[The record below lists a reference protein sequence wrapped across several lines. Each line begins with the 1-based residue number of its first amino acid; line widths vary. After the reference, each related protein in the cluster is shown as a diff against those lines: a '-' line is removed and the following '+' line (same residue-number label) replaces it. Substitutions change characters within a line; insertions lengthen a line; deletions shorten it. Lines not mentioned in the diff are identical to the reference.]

1 MTTLQDR
8 LTEDQKAAMRARDQ
22 VRLEAIR
29 MVRSALQ
36 NAEKAKGSVL
46 SDAEASETLA
56 REVRQRRE
64 AIEEAEKA
72 GRPEITEKERAG
84 LAVVMAYMPEQLSRD
99 GIADEARK
107 MIAELGAKGPGDR
120 GRVMGKLM
128 PAVRGKADGREV
140 SAVVEE
146 LLTQ

>member
-1 MTTLQDR
+1 MTLGDR

-22 VRLEAIR
+22 IRLEAIR

-36 NAEKAKGSVL
+36 NAEKAKGGGL
-46 SDAEASETLA
+46 SDAEASEVLA

-64 AIEEAEKA
+64 AIEEAQKA
-72 GRPEITEKERAG
+72 SRPEIVEKEAAG
-84 LAVVMAYMPEQLSRD
+84 LVVVMAYMPDQLSQ
-99 GIADEARK
+99 DEIVDKAK
-107 MIAELGAKGPGDR
+107 MVIAELGAKGPGDR

-140 SAVVEE
+140 SAVVDD

>member
-1 MTTLQDR
+1 MTTLQER
-8 LTEDQKAAMRARDQ
+8 LSDDQKSAMRARNQ
-22 VRLEAIR
+22 LRLEAIR

-36 NAEKAKGSVL
+36 NAQKAKGEDL
-46 SDAEASETLA
+46 SDTETSEVLA

-64 AIEEAEKA
+64 AIEEARKA
-72 GRPEITEKERAG
+72 DRPEIAEREEAG
-84 LAVVMAYMPEQLSRD
+84 LSVVMDYLPEQLSRD
-99 GIADEARK
+99 DIVEEARK
-107 MIAELGAKGPGDR
+107 VIADVGARGPGDR

-146 LLTQ
+146 LLSQ